1 MQKNARPS
9 GAEDNFHFS
18 GGSFTGVELQDRLAC
33 GFFGEEFGILVA
45 EEKVE
50 GDAASATGG
59 AAGGVAFSLGDAA
72 DVHAG
77 ERLGVFGEGSV
88 GADDENVAELVGVTG
103 ADFENA
109 GIVGAG
115 GFIGAH
121 DEFDFRGDFGVDRG
135 QRDGVEA
142 AGCGLLKSGDGSFR
156 GGAGDEGS
164 GAGGVQDARGRK
176 IVGVGVA
183 GALSGDDADAAS
195 GGDALRGRLDQRFVD
210 Q

>member
-59 AAGGVAFSLGDAA
+59 AAGGVAFGLGDAA
-72 DVHAG
+72 HVHAG

-88 GADDENVAELVGVTG
+88 GADDEDVAEFVGVAG
-103 ADFENA
+103 ANFENA

-115 GFIGAH
+115 GFVGAH
-121 DEFDFRGDFGVDRG
+121 DEFDFGRDFGVDRG
-135 QRDGVEA
+135 QRDRVEA
-142 AGCGLLKSGDGSFR
+142 AGGGFLKSCDRSLGRGTGDQS
-156 GGAGDEGS
+156 GGARGVED
-164 GAGGVQDARGRK
+164 AGGRK

-183 GALSGDDADAAS
+183 GALARDDADATS
-195 GGDALRGRLDQRFVD
+195 SGDALAGGFHH
-210 Q
+210 